1 MRPFIAVLC
10 MSCCALAADAP
21 SIPTEKLNNPD
32 IALYR
37 RSPTELWVYDTR
49 PEVGVGSH
57 SLDDNDIKLIR
68 AANIRLVRITMYWGA
83 IENTETPG
91 KYDAKALRDWD
102 NLVDLA
108 DRGGIALLVVVH
120 SNPPGAN
127 FANREASYKRFANF
141 MSLVARRYP
150 KVHFWEL
157 WNEMDQGFTD
167 LFGAEKPEVPLRERG
182 KMYAE
187 MLKVAY
193 PAIKQSNPKA
203 WVLTGGMTD
212 WNEFPR
218 GIYEGGG
225 RDYFDLMNLHT
236 YGVPVI
242 YAFTARGLT
251 LYNVMKEFHDEAR
264 PIWNTEFGID
274 AGNVVNAWEF
284 PHARK
289 EAKED
294 GADFDA
300 VHLTTWRDC
309 IEDNA
314 KRHLYVKILGYQF
327 KAGNETS
334 KDRMEKEAKL
344 PPGMKQDDYGFG
356 LLRADGKTPRPA
368 YLYLRD
374 QNPNAAI
381 LKSPD
386 RKIDIEAYIPDGYT
400 PIGHAFDYEWRKPV
414 MIIKDVKVSSLEPT
428 IIRLKPPPPK

>member
-1 MRPFIAVLC
+1 MKPFFLFTLLC
-10 MSCCALAADAP
+10 PIVAFAADAP
-21 SIPTEKLNNPD
+21 PIPTEKLNNPD

-57 SLDDNDIKLIR
+57 SLDDNDIKLIK

-102 NLVDLA
+102 NLVDRA
-108 DRGGIALLVVVH
+108 DRAGISLLVLVH

-127 FANREASYKRFANF
+127 FANREAAYKRFANF
-141 MSLVARRYP
+141 MSIVAKRYP
-150 KVHFWEL
+150 KVRFWEL

-167 LFGAEKPEVPLRERG
+167 LFGANKPDIPLRERG

-187 MLKVAY
+187 MLKLAY

-225 RDYFDLMNLHT
+225 RDYFDFMNLHT

-242 YAFTARGLT
+242 YGFVARGLT
-251 LYNVMKEFHDEAR
+251 LYNVMKDFHDEAR

-274 AGNVVNAWEF
+274 AGNVVNAWGF

-289 EAKED
+289 EPKDD

-300 VHLTTWRDC
+300 VHLASWKEC

-314 KRHLYVKILGYQF
+314 KRRLYVKTLGYQF

-334 KDRMEKEAKL
+334 RERMDKEARL
-344 PPGMKQDDYGFG
+344 PPGLNQDDFGFG

-368 YLYLRD
+368 YLYLQE

-381 LKSPD
+381 LKSTE
-386 RKIDIEAYIPDGYT
+386 RKLDIEAYIPDGYT
-400 PIGHAFDYEWRKPV
+400 PVGHTFDFEWRKPV
-414 MIIKDVKVSSLEPT
+414 MIIKDVKVSTLEPT
-428 IIRLKPPPPK
+428 IIRLKPPSK